1 MISPSM
7 RPRDLALLLLSSE
20 ELRPRRRK
28 RSQSPDVAGMDLKR
42 RLLQRIAA
50 VDPEPAALE
59 ASLTRMVEELGPP
72 TGPFRTLA
80 IGFRDDWLALAFNPH
95 WIEQLREEA
104 ARQGES
110 GGGESIH
117 P

>member
-1 MISPSM
+1 MTDLAL
-7 RPRDLALLLLSSE
+7 RPRDLAVLLLSSE

-42 RLLQRIAA
+42 RLLERIVAL
-50 VDPEPAALE
+50 DPEPAALE
-59 ASLTRMVEELGPP
+59 ATLARVVEELGPP

-80 IGFRDDWLALAFNPH
+80 IGFRDDWLALSFNPH
-95 WIEQLREEA
+95 WIEQLREVA
-104 ARQGES
+104 ARQGEE
-110 GGGESIH
+110 GGGKPIY

>member
-1 MISPSM
+1 M
-7 RPRDLALLLLSSE
+7 RPRDLALLLLASE

-42 RLLQRIAA
+42 RLLQQIADL
-50 VDPEPAALE
+50 DPEPGTLE
-59 ASLTRMVEELGPP
+59 ATLARLIEELGPP

-80 IGFRDDWLALAFNPH
+80 IGFRDDWLSLASNPH

-104 ARQGES
+104 
-110 GGGESIH
+110 
-117 P
+117 